1 MTRRSTRTTIVLSQA
16 WLTTTPCRTRFGMT
30 LFLLLRGGR
39 TGALAQDGLD
49 ARDVTTDLAHARRV
63 LELAAGALEAQ
74 VEGLLAEVLD
84 LLLQLVGGLRSDVW
98 RLHADASSPSLVT
111 NRVPIGSLAAARS
124 KASRAS
130 DAGTP
135 LSSNMIRPGLT
146 RQTQNSGVPLPL
158 PMRTSA
164 GFCDTGTSGK
174 MRIQTRP
181 MRRMW
186 RGGAR
191 PPPPLSR
198 GREPPRPPPLRAHQT
213 QIHARAALVPPPGRP
228 PLALSG

>member
-16 WLTTTPCRTRFGMT
+16 WRTTTPGRARCGMT

-49 ARDVTTDLAHARRV
+49 ARDVATDLAHARRV

-84 LLLQLVGGLRSDVW
+84 LLLQLVGGLRPDIV
-98 RLHADASSPSLVT
+98 RLHADASSPNRAT
-111 NRVPIGSLAAARS
+111 KRVPIGSLAAARS

-135 LSSNMIRPGLT
+135 SSSNMMRPGLT

-158 PMRTSA
+158 PIRTSA
-164 GFCDTGTSGK
+164 GFCDTATSGK
-174 MRIQTRP
+174 RRIQTRP
-181 MRRMW
+181 LRRMCREDCRSPRPRW
-186 RGGAR
+186 PTARARR
-191 PPPPLSR
+191 PPTPAPP
-198 GREPPRPPPLRAHQT
+198 T
-213 QIHARAALVPPPGRP
+213 
-228 PLALSG
+228 